1 MTYWKKI
8 MGTAAVT
15 AALAVSAG
23 AASAKEFYKMSTLG
37 PGSSPYVVMS
47 TFAKIANQ
55 YVPDTEIQVNATG
68 VATRHALD
76 AARGK
81 IDFFMSAASVHHF
94 MSNGIAMYKKVDE
107 APKLSENVRGVFN
120 FPIGV
125 YHIMTFADSGIKS
138 MKDIK
143 GRKVFVGPPAGAA
156 KVIATAMAEGMSG
169 LKAGEDFETVNL
181 GWGAASQAFQDRQ
194 FDVYINPTN
203 APSPIISQIT
213 LTNAVTFFGLD
224 EADFKAPQVAKQMK
238 LPGRTLETIDVSVY
252 GDNVTNKAPVQSIG
266 SWVGIGTQKD
276 VPEEAVYEMTKAFWE
291 HLDEVHD
298 VAPWLKVIQLKTAL
312 EQMNMPLHPGAQ
324 RYYEEVGMVIPGK
337 LVATN

>member
-1 MTYWKKI
+1 MKNI
-8 MGTAAVT
+8 ITATMLGAILAIT
-15 AALAVSAG
+15 ASTAT
-23 AASAKEFYKMSTLG
+23 AKDFYKMSTLG
-37 PGSSPYVVMS
+37 PGSSPYVLMS

-81 IDFFMSAASVHHF
+81 IDFFMSAASIQHF
-94 MSNGIAMYKKVDE
+94 MSKGIAMYKKVEE
-107 APKLSENVRGVFN
+107 APELSKNVRGILN

-125 YHIMTFADSGIKS
+125 YHIMAFSDSGIKS

-203 APSPIISQIT
+203 APSPVISQIA
-213 LTNAVTFFGLD
+213 LTNEVTFFSLD
-224 EADFKAPQVAKQMK
+224 DADYKSPQIAKQMK
-238 LPGRTLETIDVSVY
+238 LPGRTLETIDVATY
-252 GDNVTNKAPVQSIG
+252 GKNVSNKSPVKSIG

-276 VPEEAVYEMTKAFWE
+276 VSEEAVYQMTKAFWD
-291 HLDEVHD
+291 HIDEVHA
-298 VAPWLKVIQLKTAL
+298 VAPWLKIITLDKAL
-312 EQMNMPLHPGAQ
+312 EEMNMPLHPGAQ
-324 RYYEEVGMVIPGK
+324 KYYEEQGMVIPGN